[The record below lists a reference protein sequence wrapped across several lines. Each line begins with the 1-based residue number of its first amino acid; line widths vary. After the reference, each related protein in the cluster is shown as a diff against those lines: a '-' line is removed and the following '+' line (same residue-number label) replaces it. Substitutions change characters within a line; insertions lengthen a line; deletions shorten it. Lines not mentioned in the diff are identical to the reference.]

1 MCVLGNCC
9 LFALKR
15 QHTPNPGSL
24 RLPDVHAY
32 MNHRPLCQT
41 QEVEGDI
48 RRILEKI
55 SIRTNPAFIAE
66 FGDDTL
72 WPIQT

>member
-1 MCVLGNCC
+1 MSSEIVVFLLLNVNTRPTPALFGYPMC
-9 LFALKR
+9 
-15 QHTPNPGSL
+15 TPT
-24 RLPDVHAY
+24 
-32 MNHRPLCQT
+32 MNHRPLRQM

-55 SIRTNPAFIAE
+55 SVRTNPAFIAE